1 MGEPAESGAT
11 ARRRE
16 DEVFHPCEYQIL
28 SCSSQWAA
36 VCTKR
41 PMPSSSR
48 DGRPLVVVWDRTSPC
63 TAKHTDPPTSALPVA
78 LSPRPLSPSAR
89 LRRTRAGPR
98 VADPASEHDVI
109 GVQPFWR
116 GWTAANG
123 IARMESGNRPV
134 GVAQLDLGCGS
145 SKKETWGF
153 RDLGVGKAEAGS
165 PMAANGG
172 GTCRLSLLVTHGLC
186 VHPVPSSASLP
197 LRETAKRQLASS
209 TGRGPGCLEPK
220 QHLGQEPE
228 TALRPAAGLGANS
241 AEPAR
246 SRDAT
251 LALDLSF
258 VSRVLTGAVKGRWY
272 RVLRYLARWSLSR
285 DVAIRIRLAQV
296 AHHYQMQTARCK
308 VLWLSRFCQQ
318 TASKRGPPIL

>member
-1 MGEPAESGAT
+1 MG
-11 ARRRE
+11 
-16 DEVFHPCEYQIL
+16 L
-28 SCSSQWAA
+28 
-36 VCTKR
+36 
-41 PMPSSSR
+41 
-48 DGRPLVVVWDRTSPC
+48 
-63 TAKHTDPPTSALPVA
+63 
-78 LSPRPLSPSAR
+78 
-89 LRRTRAGPR
+89 
-98 VADPASEHDVI
+98 
-109 GVQPFWR
+109 R
-116 GWTAANG
+116 GWRVEIGQSAWLSSTWA
-123 IARMESGNRPV
+123 
-134 GVAQLDLGCGS
+134 VAPS
-145 SKKETWGF
+145 NKETWGF